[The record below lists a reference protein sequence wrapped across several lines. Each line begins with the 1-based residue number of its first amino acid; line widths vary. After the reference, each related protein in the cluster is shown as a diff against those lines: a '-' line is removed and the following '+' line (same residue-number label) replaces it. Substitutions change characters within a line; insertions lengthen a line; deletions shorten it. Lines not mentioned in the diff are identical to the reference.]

1 VLIGDVEDQ
10 LKRLL
15 KKKADEIGVSI
26 EEMQIMPD
34 HVHLFVKS
42 SPVASPHWIVQQL
55 KGYTSHELRKQF
67 KSLRTRLPTLW
78 TRSYYVE
85 SCGHISEDTVRKY
98 IEEQKTK

>member
-1 VLIGDVEDQ
+1 VLVGDVEDQ
-10 LKRLL
+10 LRQLL
-15 KKKADEIGVSI
+15 QKKANEIGVAI
-26 EEMQIMPD
+26 EELQIMPD
-34 HVHLFVKS
+34 HVRLFVKA

-85 SCGHISEDTVRKY
+85 SCGHISEDTMRKY
-98 IEEQKTK
+98 LEEQKNI